1 MTKKTQ
7 ITKQKISRQIK
18 TKAKQKITKI
28 KRNKQKTCDK
38 SNIQ

>member
-7 ITKQKISRQIK
+7 ITKQKISQIK

-28 KRNKQKTCDK
+28 KGNKQKTCDK